1 MKLKWLI
8 ALLLLN
14 AAYVAALPS
23 ATIFYVA
30 NVLLHVVLG
39 LAGVV
44 VLCWQ
49 WRRSPKITVLVV
61 AALLG
66 GFLVVKG
73 AVTDNRW
80 ALWAH
85 IALGIVGLAMLLPR
99 GRWRA
104 GLAALA
110 ILAAALRFGLPAD
123 RIKNPETAPVSM
135 AEEGAGPKSPFWP
148 SAANTSTGKIIPSDF
163 FMDSA
168 LCGECHKDIYQQ
180 WQSSMHHFASFNNQ
194 FYRRTIEHMQELS
207 GTQGSKWCA
216 GCHDHAVFFNGR
228 FDRPI
233 KEQVDTPEAQ
243 NGLGCLSCHSIIH
256 VNGSVGNGGFIIG
269 YPPLHNLASSK
280 NPWIK
285 KANEFITY
293 LNPEPHR
300 RTFMKPFM
308 RQDSSEFCSACH
320 KVHLDVPVNNYR
332 WFRGFNEYDNWQ
344 ASGVSGQGARSFYY
358 PAESATCGK
367 CHMQLVASQ
376 DPGNHGGMVHSH
388 RFAAANTAVASVNND
403 AVQLKATEDFL
414 QSGFITADLFAATEV
429 TSTPGKIQ
437 MLRRDTDN
445 PTIESTFAVGEEAEQ
460 TAPAV
465 IREVGKIAAPLDAPG
480 VSFKP
485 GSTVTVDAV
494 VRTRKIGHFF
504 PAGTVDAFDVWL
516 EFKATDARGRVLA
529 WSGRVADN
537 GRGPVDKGA
546 HFYRSLQLD
555 AEGNPID
562 KRNAWQTRS
571 VFYVRLIPPGA
582 ADTVHFRLPIPK
594 DVEGPITLETKLN
607 YRKFSE
613 YYTKFSFAGVAQS
626 GRAGLDF
633 DSRTYSFDSKPV
645 PELPIVTLAQAKTVV
660 AVGEPTWEPVLRKQ
674 DRERWNDW
682 GIGLLLQGDL
692 KGAEYAFRRVTEIEP
707 DYPDGWVNVARV
719 LIQEGETDAA
729 RPFADKAL
737 QLSPKLARGH
747 FFRAMIQKA
756 DGDYDGA
763 LKSLAL
769 VADQY
774 PRDRVVLNQTG
785 RILFLQRR
793 YKEAIH
799 ALEQALAVDSEDL
812 QAHYNLML
820 CYRGLGQTDKA
831 EREETLFR
839 RFKADEASQQ
849 LTARPRQLSPEDNNE
864 RQPIHDHAPE
874 PGVPNGLRDGAPA
887 VKRTAGGTAR
897 AVHRRDRGS
906 EHPLSTQLRQ

>member
-1 MKLKWLI
+1 MIK
-8 ALLLLN
+8 
-14 AAYVAALPS
+14 
-23 ATIFYVA
+23 
-30 NVLLHVVLG
+30 
-39 LAGVV
+39 
-44 VLCWQ
+44 
-49 WRRSPKITVLVV
+49 
-61 AALLG
+61 
-66 GFLVVKG
+66 
-73 AVTDNRW
+73 
-80 ALWAH
+80 
-85 IALGIVGLAMLLPR
+85 
-99 GRWRA
+99 
-104 GLAALA
+104 
-110 ILAAALRFGLPAD
+110 RF
-123 RIKNPETAPVSM
+123 
-135 AEEGAGPKSPFWP
+135 
-148 SAANTSTGKIIPSDF
+148 
-163 FMDSA
+163 
-168 LCGECHKDIYQQ
+168 
-180 WQSSMHHFASFNNQ
+180 
-194 FYRRTIEHMQELS
+194 
-207 GTQGSKWCA
+207 
-216 GCHDHAVFFNGR
+216 
-228 FDRPI
+228 
-233 KEQVDTPEAQ
+233 
-243 NGLGCLSCHSIIH
+243 
-256 VNGSVGNGGFIIG
+256 
-269 YPPLHNLASSK
+269 
-280 NPWIK
+280 
-285 KANEFITY
+285 
-293 LNPEPHR
+293 
-300 RTFMKPFM
+300 
-308 RQDSSEFCSACH
+308 
-320 KVHLDVPVNNYR
+320 
-332 WFRGFNEYDNWQ
+332 
-344 ASGVSGQGARSFYY
+344 
-358 PAESATCGK
+358 
-367 CHMQLVASQ
+367 
-376 DPGNHGGMVHSH
+376 SH
-388 RFAAANTAVASVNND
+388 
-403 AVQLKATEDFL
+403 
-414 QSGFITADLFAATEV
+414 
-429 TSTPGKIQ
+429 
-437 MLRRDTDN
+437 
-445 PTIESTFAVGEEAEQ
+445 
-460 TAPAV
+460 
-465 IREVGKIAAPLDAPG
+465 
-480 VSFKP
+480 
-485 GSTVTVDAV
+485 
-494 VRTRKIGHFF
+494 
-504 PAGTVDAFDVWL
+504 
-516 EFKATDARGRVLA
+516 ARGRVLA
-529 WSGRVADN
+529 WSGRVEDN
-537 GRGPVDKGA
+537 GRGPVEKGA

-555 AEGNPID
+555 AEGNPIN

-645 PELPIVTLAQAKTVV
+645 PDLPIVTLAQAKAVV
-660 AVGEPTWEPVLRKQ
+660 AVGEPKWQPVPRKQ

-737 QLSPKLARGH
+737 QLSPKLARAH

-763 LKSLAL
+763 LKSLAQ
-769 VADQY
+769 VEDQY
-774 PRDRVVLNQTG
+774 PRDRVALNQTG

-874 PGVPNGLRDGAPA
+874 PGVSYGLQDSAPA

-906 EHPLSTQLRQ
+906 EHPLSAQLR